1 MMFDFQKNI
10 KENEEVR
17 KIDSIVDVSL
27 LLQQ

>member
-1 MMFDFQKNI
+1 MMFDFQENI

-27 LLQQ
+27 LLQ

>member
-27 LLQQ
+27 LLQ

>member
-1 MMFDFQKNI
+1 MMFDFQENI

-27 LLQQ
+27 FLQ

>member
-1 MMFDFQKNI
+1 MMFDFQENI

-27 LLQQ
+27 FLQQ